1 MSSAGMIKVSAGCPT
16 FDGTDYPYW
25 KNKMRMH
32 LEAIDNDLWYVV
44 ENGVPTVS
52 PSLNAT
58 NVKRFKQ
65 LDSQAKNIIC
75 GHLSKGQY
83 GRVSALE
90 TAKLIWDRLTKV
102 NEGVSAQRDSR
113 IDTLC
118 SLFNRFKRLDNE
130 HVQQNFDRL
139 TDISNELQALGA
151 TDITDHEVVKKLL
164 RSLDDS
170 FEILSMMIQ
179 ERHDF
184 KTLDPADILERLN
197 AHELKLSEKREL
209 YGITPK
215 VRALKYKAREASS
228 DDESEAD
235 SDDPEALSREL
246 ALLTKKFQKFTRK
259 NRFGGSS
266 RSSSRRTKD
275 DDSVDSRKMVCHKCK
290 KPGHYIAD
298 CPRWE
303 KEAKLKKNKKSK
315 DDSSDEKS
323 KKKSSCSSKS
333 GSYKNNSSRKAW
345 AYLGKEMDSEESNSD
360 PDAEEEGSEESEGVA
375 RLALATTLVSK
386 SI

>member
-90 TAKLIWDRLTKV
+90 TAKLIWDRLSKV
-102 NEGVSAQRDSR
+102 NEGVSTQRDSR
-113 IDTLC
+113 VDVLRN
-118 SLFNRFKRLDNE
+118 LFNRFKTLDNE
-130 HVQQNFDRL
+130 NVQQTFDRL

-164 RSLDDS
+164 RYLNAS
-170 FEILSMMIQ
+170 FDILAMMIE
-179 ERHDF
+179 ERPCF
-184 KTLDPADILERLN
+184 KTLDPADIHERLN
-197 AHELKLSEKREL
+197 AHELKLSEKRDL
-209 YGITPK
+209 YGTTPK
-215 VRALKYKAREASS
+215 VRALKAKARKVSS
-228 DDESEAD
+228 DEESEAD
-235 SDDPEALSREL
+235 SDDPIALSREL
-246 ALLTKKFQKFTRK
+246 ALLTRKFQKFTRK
-259 NRFGGSS
+259 NRFGSSS
-266 RSSSRRTKD
+266 RSSSRRSKD
-275 DDSVDSRKMVCHKCK
+275 DDSVDSRKRVCHKCK

-298 CPRWE
+298 SPRWE
-303 KEAKLKKNKKSK
+303 KEAKLKKKSK

-323 KKKSSCSSKS
+323 KKKSSRSSKS
-333 GSYKNNSSRKAW
+333 GSYKNNNSRKAR
-345 AYLGKEMDSEESNSD
+345 AYLGKELDSEESNSD
-360 PDAEEEGSEESEGVA
+360 LEAEEEESEESEGVA
-375 RLALATTLVSK
+375 GVQGILRNQTL
-386 SI
+386 IR